1 MVRYR
6 EDYRGAKLPEKS
18 FSGNKYP
25 NAQTKLR
32 SAFFYTSGSGH
43 RSAPAV
49 LRGLLAVMI
58 AVLLASVVPIAA
70 QEPDMPAQAGG
81 ADGTAAVR
89 IKEIATVEGVRHN
102 QLVGFGLVTG
112 LDGQGDSSRSRLVK
126 QLLAN
131 SLASFD
137 VDIAPQEIE
146 SRNSAVV
153 MVTAETPTFVRA
165 GQKIDVTVSSV
176 QDARNLKGGMLL
188 QTPLKGANGTVYA
201 VAQGQVDVR
210 VREDEEGNRTVG
222 RIVDGAL
229 VEREIV
235 SGYDGGR
242 SFSLV
247 LERPDFVTAAAAASA
262 LQAELE
268 QAEVTALDAG
278 KIRVDLP
285 DTVDSTLVEVIARAE
300 QVQLQPGRSGQV
312 VINADAGVVVSG
324 REVRIAPVTVTYKE
338 AELSIGGYSIGSSE
352 DRSSSAVELAETSS
366 VAELVSLLKEAGLKI
381 DDIIEIM
388 KTIERAGAL
397 YGSLVV
403 M

>member
-1 MVRYR
+1 MTINPVNRSR
-6 EDYRGAKLPEKS
+6 IFRGI
-18 FSGNKYP
+18 
-25 NAQTKLR
+25 
-32 SAFFYTSGSGH
+32 
-43 RSAPAV
+43 V
-49 LRGLLAVMI
+49 LLMAGA
-58 AVLLASVVPIAA
+58 LLASAA
-70 QEPDMPAQAGG
+70 PDRVHAQAA
-81 ADGTAAVR
+81 ADGAAAVR
-89 IKEIATVEGVRHN
+89 LKEIATVEGVRHN

-112 LDGQGDSSRSRLVK
+112 LDGQGDSSRSDLVK

-137 VDIAPQEIE
+137 VDIEAEKIE

-153 MVTAETPTFVRA
+153 MVTAETPSFVRP

-176 QDARNLKGGMLL
+176 QDARNLQGGQLL

-201 VAQGQVDVR
+201 VAQGGIDVR

-235 SGYDGGR
+235 SRYEGGR

-247 LERPDFVTAAAAASA
+247 LQRPDFVTASAAADA
-262 LQAELE
+262 LREALDG
-268 QAEVTALDAG
+268 AEVTPLDAG
-278 KIRVDLP
+278 KIRVDLAQ
-285 DTVDSTLVEVIARAE
+285 DDGRSLVEVIAAAE
-300 QVQLQPGRSGQV
+300 QVTIQPGRSGRV
-312 VINADAGVVVSG
+312 VINASSGVVVAGS
-324 REVRIAPVTVTYKE
+324 EVRIAPVTVTYEE
-338 AELSIGGYSIGSSE
+338 AELSIGSYSMAGDSGSGG
-352 DRSSSAVELAETSS
+352 AVRLDATTR
-366 VAELVSLLKEAGLKI
+366 VADLVSVLKEAGLGI

-397 YGSLVV
+397 YGTLDV

>member
-1 MVRYR
+1 
-6 EDYRGAKLPEKS
+6 
-18 FSGNKYP
+18 
-25 NAQTKLR
+25 
-32 SAFFYTSGSGH
+32 
-43 RSAPAV
+43 
-49 LRGLLAVMI
+49 
-58 AVLLASVVPIAA
+58 
-70 QEPDMPAQAGG
+70 
-81 ADGTAAVR
+81 
-89 IKEIATVEGVRHN
+89 
-102 QLVGFGLVTG
+102 
-112 LDGQGDSSRSRLVK
+112 
-126 QLLAN
+126 
-131 SLASFD
+131 
-137 VDIAPQEIE
+137 
-146 SRNSAVV
+146 
-153 MVTAETPTFVRA
+153 
-165 GQKIDVTVSSV
+165 
-176 QDARNLKGGMLL
+176 
-188 QTPLKGANGTVYA
+188 
-201 VAQGQVDVR
+201 
-210 VREDEEGNRTVG
+210 
-222 RIVDGAL
+222 
-229 VEREIV
+229 
-235 SGYDGGR
+235 
-242 SFSLV
+242 V

>member
-1 MVRYR
+1 
-6 EDYRGAKLPEKS
+6 
-18 FSGNKYP
+18 
-25 NAQTKLR
+25 
-32 SAFFYTSGSGH
+32 
-43 RSAPAV
+43 
-49 LRGLLAVMI
+49 
-58 AVLLASVVPIAA
+58 
-70 QEPDMPAQAGG
+70 MPAQAGG